1 MSITYTRNNTGALDE
16 AELILCNTTIA
27 LSNVKVRLV
36 AASTYGEVGKASDFT
51 PSADL
56 NDLLKKDCIKIRKMK
71 KSPLGVWGV
80 DGNWLSFK
88 DNNNKISLVDSLA
101 ITDTLGFQI
110 KFNQTENWTSGRK
123 LYIGVE
129 VYGE

>member
-36 AASTYGEVGKASDFT
+36 AASTYGEVDKASDFT

-71 KSPLGVWGV
+71 KLLGVWV
-80 DGNWLSFK
+80 DDGNWLSFK
-88 DNNNKISLVDSLA
+88 DNNNKISLVNSLG
-101 ITDTLGFQI
+101 IRDTLGFQI
-110 KFNQTENWTSGRK
+110 KFDQIGNWTSGRK